1 MHPANHA
8 IQFPDRPAVIMVSTG
23 RSTSYAKLDR
33 QSNRAAHA
41 FRQLGLARGDV
52 VAIVL
57 DNCAEIFSIAW
68 GAQRAGLYLT
78 SISTKLSQADVRY
91 IVRDCDAKVLI
102 ASDSM
107 ADLASLAVSE
117 THVKGF
123 LLDGSQPGFSSW
135 RDYVVSQPDTRI
147 ADESPGND
155 MLYSSG
161 TTGRPKGVRPPL
173 PDGGIDAPNAMSR
186 MGATYYDMGEDSVY
200 LSTSPLYHAAPL
212 RWAMTIQ
219 RLGGTVVVME
229 RFDAE
234 SALRLIEMHGIT
246 HSTWVPTH
254 FARLL
259 KLPDDV
265 RSAYDLS
272 SHRVA
277 IHAAAPCPIPIK
289 QQMIDWWGPIIY
301 EYYSATEMCGMTALT
316 SEEWLARP
324 GSVGRAILGKVRITD
339 ENGEEMPVGATGN
352 VFFSDGPAFEY
363 HKDPE
368 KTASVR
374 NRHGWATMGD
384 VGHIDEVGYLYLTD
398 RKSFMIIS
406 GGVNIY
412 PQEIENCLAT
422 HPKVADVAVFGV
434 PDDEMGERVMAV
446 VEPTEWRDAG
456 DDLTEELQAYTRQA
470 LGGLKCPRQFDFRQT
485 LPREP
490 TGKLMKRLLRDE
502 YCGALTR

>member
-8 IQFPDRPAVIMVSTG
+8 IHFPHRPAVIMASTG
-23 RSTSYAKLDR
+23 LTITYAQLDR
-33 QSNRAAHA
+33 QSNKAAHA
-41 FRQLGLARGDV
+41 FRALGLKRGDV
-52 VAIVL
+52 VAVVL
-57 DNCAEIFSIAW
+57 DNCAEIFSIVW

-91 IVRDCDAKVLI
+91 ILSDSDATLLI
-102 ASDSM
+102 ASDNL
-107 ADLASLAVSE
+107 DNLVSLAVAE
-117 THVKGF
+117 MRVKPF
-123 LLDGSQPGFSSW
+123 LLEGSQIGFSSW
-135 RDYVVSQPDTRI
+135 RDTVESQPDTPI

-173 PDGGIDAPNAMSR
+173 PEGGIGAPNAMSR
-186 MGATYYDMGEDSVY
+186 MGATYYDMGENSVY

-212 RWAMTIQ
+212 RWAVTIQ

-234 SALRLIEMHGIT
+234 NALRLIETHMIT

-265 RSAYDLS
+265 RSGYDLS

-289 QQMIDWWGPIIY
+289 QRMIDWWGKIIY

-339 ENGEEMPVGATGN
+339 DMGEELPVGATGN
-352 VFFSDGPAFEY
+352 VFFSDGPTFEY
-363 HKDPE
+363 HNDPE
-368 KTASVR
+368 KTATVH

-384 VGHIDEVGYLYLTD
+384 VGHIDAESYLYLTD

-412 PQEIENCLAT
+412 PQEIENCLAA
-422 HPKVADVAVFGV
+422 HPRVADVAVFGV
-434 PDDEMGERVMAV
+434 PDEEMGERVVAV
-446 VEPTEWRDAG
+446 VEPADWREARDELAA
-456 DDLTEELQAYTRQA
+456 ELQTYTRQS
-470 LGGLKCPRQFDFRQT
+470 LGGLKCPKQFDFRQT

-502 YCGALTR
+502 YCGAN